1 MSGQDFSK
9 PKRKNAVSFQ
19 SPFECD
25 SSSLKQYGLPPLT
38 PLDKPSYSRTSSI
51 MGLSTF
57 DGFSAA
63 GSVVGADWLEEIDF
77 AFKELT
83 LENDLEIKENTISE
97 DEKNIEFMNVELAVE
112 EDREMQRKVRS
123 HLAHEFKKIYF
134 EARDRNKQIK
144 KIFRSY
150 LEEARSSILKIRVE
164 VDDNTT
170 ETLERSAEEE
180 PAKILK
186 KRAKIKEK
194 SKMENETTDRTSL
207 TDAEMN
213 KEKALELAH
222 VRKIQAD
229 LDRARTRRQKNAKE
243 AEKKPQKFK
252 KNDALLHLEIKKL
265 ERDSEVHSLI
275 LQLYENDLHEN
286 ARTLTNALSA
296 KEMSEKSLREQTK
309 MKKAVAK
316 ARTMAK
322 LRSEWL
328 EEKARKERERLEME
342 RLRKE
347 REEKERRKRIMAAL
361 KRKARNQ
368 ERQRWAMTSF
378 LETRTSRPYS
388 FSYF

>member
-1 MSGQDFSK
+1 MSGQDFPK

-83 LENDLEIKENTISE
+83 LENDLEIKVENIISE
-97 DEKNIEFMNVELAVE
+97 DEKNIEFRNGKLTVE
-112 EDREMQRKVRS
+112 EEREIQRKVRS

-150 LEEARSSILKIRVE
+150 LEEARSSILKIRVA

-170 ETLERSAEEE
+170 ETLERTAEEE

-207 TDAEMN
+207 TEMN
-213 KEKALELAH
+213 KEKALELAQ
-222 VRKIQAD
+222 VRKIHAD

-243 AEKKPQKFK
+243 AEKNKKFK

-296 KEMSEKSLREQTK
+296 KEMSEKRLREQMK

-347 REEKERRKRIMAAL
+347 KEEEERRKRIMAAL

-368 ERQRWAMTSF
+368 ERQCWAMTSF